1 MADRSHNARRGA
13 PRRAPALLA
22 APLAALAYC
31 ALAGCEPQ
39 ERPTVID
46 RPHALD
52 DPVPRRMHIIKV
64 YDQVYD
70 ATDAPRDINVSH
82 EIKVRV
88 LDGPGEGKLWLLPYD
103 EWNVG
108 RPPPKAG
115 LDVVAAPSDWVR
127 RDPNSTGVPF
137 GGFPH

>member
-1 MADRSHNARRGA
+1 MHARLSSKRHSA
-13 PRRAPALLA
+13 PSRARALVVAALA
-22 APLAALAYC
+22 GLAYC
-31 ALAGCEPQ
+31 ALAGCEQP

-52 DPVPRRMHIIKV
+52 DPVPRRMHVIKV

-82 EIKVRV
+82 QIKVRL
-88 LDGPGEGKLWLLPYD
+88 LDGPDQGKLWLLPYD

-108 RPPPKAG
+108 KPPPKPG
-115 LDVVAAPSDWVR
+115 TDVVAAPSDWVR